1 MYDFPS
7 VVVLENH
14 PKRKSR
20 PVTSRLKVF
29 NRRRAT
35 ILDSANLIILFNDN
49 FQPEQIPQ
57 VRVRLEMLDDLW
69 KQFSEVQDELESFE
83 VVHDTEDV
91 ELFEE
96 RIAFQSLYVELKYH

>member
-1 MYDFPS
+1 MT
-7 VVVLENH
+7 

-20 PVTSRLKVF
+20 PVTSRLKVL

-35 ILDSANLIILFNDN
+35 ILGSANLIKLFNDN

-69 KQFSEVQDELESFE
+69 KQFSEVQDELESLE

-91 ELFEE
+91 ELSEE
-96 RIAFQSLYVELKYH
+96 R